1 MSRPKI
7 STLAEKLNN
16 IVTPACIH
24 CTDVHCEAHTIELED
39 YTMEVLEAVE
49 SAAGE
54 CLPVSGGG
62 NSSNF
67 TVTPG
72 WSEYVKPFCEES
84 KFWFS
89 VWQSAGHPT
98 GGDLYNV
105 MKNSKLQYKYAVRRL
120 KRANNRIQNDKFVE
134 GIIHGGKNIFSEI
147 KKFRGTT
154 KTCRCIDRDFFP
166 LEASSQ
172 GGYLTPGS

>member
-24 CTDVHCEAHTIELED
+24 FTDVHCEAHTIELED

-89 VWQSAGHPT
+89 VWQSAGHPAR
-98 GGDLYNV
+98 GGSLQCHEDSSECQRSFQYLY
-105 MKNSKLQYKYAVRRL
+105 KLMV
-120 KRANNRIQNDKFVE
+120 
-134 GIIHGGKNIFSEI
+134 
-147 KKFRGTT
+147 
-154 KTCRCIDRDFFP
+154 
-166 LEASSQ
+166 
-172 GGYLTPGS
+172 LT